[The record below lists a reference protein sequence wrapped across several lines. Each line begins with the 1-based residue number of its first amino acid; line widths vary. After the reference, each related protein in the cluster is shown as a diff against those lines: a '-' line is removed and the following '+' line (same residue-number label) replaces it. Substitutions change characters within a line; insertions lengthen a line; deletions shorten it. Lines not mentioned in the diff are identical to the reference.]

1 MYEWVDYYFSHL
13 VVERRLPPNTISS
26 YKRDLASFTGWI
38 RWRSIAQWSEIS
50 DVHITRYIGFRSRDG
65 MSIATLQREL
75 SCIRSFFKYL
85 MAEGVVQMNPGKL
98 VRLKRRPRKLP
109 YTLSQE
115 EVKKLLDAKYD
126 QRSPTDVRD
135 HAILE
140 LLYSSGIRL
149 HELVQLSLTD
159 IDIEDRVLIVT
170 GKGLKD
176 RYVPFGIIAAK
187 TIKLWL
193 SVRSQIASE
202 QETALFVGIR
212 GRRIC
217 RSVVQKSLGM
227 LSDEILHKHVYPH
240 LLRHSFASH
249 LLESRCDL
257 RGIQELLG
265 HENINTTQIYTKLD
279 MKAIEDVYRA
289 AHPRARPRKNS
300 RIE

>member
-38 RWRSIAQWSEIS
+38 RWRSIAQWSEVS
-50 DVHITRYIGFRSRDG
+50 DRHITRYIGFRSRDG

-115 EVKKLLDAKYD
+115 EVKKLLDTD
-126 QRSPTDVRD
+126 FDRRSPTDVRD
-135 HAILE
+135 RAILE

-149 HELVQLSLTD
+149 QELVQLSLVD
-159 IDIEDRVLIVT
+159 IDLDDRVIIVT

-176 RYVPFGIIAAK
+176 RYVPFGCIAAK
-187 TIKLWL
+187 AIELWM
-193 SVRSQIASE
+193 SVRSLLANE
-202 QETALFVGIR
+202 NEVALFVGAR
-212 GRRIC
+212 GKRIS
-217 RSVVQKSLGM
+217 RSVVRKSLSD
-227 LSDEILHKHVYPH
+227 LSDEVLHKHVYPH

-265 HENINTTQIYTKLD
+265 HENISTTQIYTHLD
-279 MKAIEDVYRA
+279 IKAIENVYRE
-289 AHPRARPRKNS
+289 AHPRAKS
-300 RIE
+300 KE

>member
-13 VVERRLPPNTISS
+13 VVERRLPQNTIDS
-26 YKRDLASFTGWI
+26 YKRDLTAFAGWI
-38 RWRSIAQWSEIS
+38 RWRNIAQWSEIS

-85 MAEGVVQMNPGKL
+85 MTEGVVQKNPGKL
-98 VRLKRRPRKLP
+98 VRLKRPPRKLP
-109 YTLSQE
+109 YTLCQE
-115 EVKKLLDAKYD
+115 EIKKLLDAD
-126 QRSPTDVRD
+126 FDHRSPTDIRD

-149 HELVQLSLTD
+149 QELVQLSLVD
-159 IDIEDRVLIVT
+159 IDLEDRTLIVV

-176 RYVPFGIIAAK
+176 RYVPFGSIAAK
-187 TIKLWL
+187 AIELWM
-193 SVRSQIASE
+193 SVRSLLANDDE
-202 QETALFVGIR
+202 VALFVGAR
-212 GRRIC
+212 GKRIS
-217 RSVVQKSLGM
+217 RSVVQKALSE
-227 LSDEILHKHVYPH
+227 LSDHVLHKHVYPH

-265 HENINTTQIYTKLD
+265 HENISTTQIYTHLD
-279 MKAIEDVYRA
+279 IKAIEDVYRE
-289 AHPRARPRKNS
+289 AHPRAKS
-300 RIE
+300 TK